1 MERLPLVRKALSL
14 TVVVIGFGLVLIGLA
29 SFFMESSPIHAQDN
43 GEPEYVGAGECSDC
57 HRDYSQSHKES
68 RHARALI
75 EADDEDFPILADFSK
90 GEDVRQVTFP
100 GASET
105 RAFTLD
111 DVVYAVGS
119 GRYVQRYL
127 YATGEDEYQVLPAE
141 WNTLTQEW
149 QALTLAETWPDPAY
163 DWNQNCAG
171 CHTTGFELDKGEWE
185 DEGVQCEA
193 CHGPGLAH
201 VEAADDAGS
210 RPTEEELQVV
220 RDAIVVSPDAQICG
234 RCHSQGT
241 EVANGL
247 PYAASYLPGD
257 TLVQDGVFTLTP
269 PEDHATWWASG
280 HGKQPNMQFNE
291 WFNSAHA
298 NSLTNLKASEIA
310 EDSCL
315 ECHSVDYR
323 QRQALIA
330 KYESGEIEGT
340 PPEPITIESAQYG
353 ITCSTC
359 HVTHSDTPPADYL
372 LTKEPYA
379 LCVDCHSNGRTGSV
393 HYPVQEMYEGD
404 AIVAGLEGI
413 PSGHFT
419 AENGPDCLTCHMP
432 SVPVESATR
441 FSHTLSPV
449 APGDAEEGQPDSCTN
464 CHTDLEKDY
473 AQNFIQDTQ
482 EGIHQ
487 RLLNIETVYAQ
498 VAEPEAWIRTIL
510 DFIGQDGSLGIH
522 NFAYTDALLDKAEIT
537 LGVVQDVSIETFSP
551 GEVADPAECAECHRD
566 EHRQWQTSPHANA
579 SLSQTFL
586 DDYSEN
592 GRPTYCMRCHASGY
606 DSQTQQYVFEGVTC
620 TSCHTLPEGG
630 AEHPP
635 SPIAIADESSTCGS
649 CHSGAHAPSYDEW
662 LLSTHSSAGIDC
674 VDCHTPHDNGLIL
687 EDINTTCSGC
697 HQEALIDEVHMA
709 DDMTCVDCHM
719 SQRNQRSGIVEVT
732 RNHTMGIDP
741 GVCSNCH
748 GNTHLLSVR
757 DSRQSPEEASE
768 VEDLQADVKELE
780 ETSDQ
785 NLYSGVIGGAI
796 GMLILLFM
804 VFAVIR
810 FGRIR

>member
-1 MERLPLVRKALSL
+1 MIRKGISFA
-14 TVVVIGFGLVLIGLA
+14 VVAIGLGLVLIGLA
-29 SFFMESSPIHAQDN
+29 SFLLESTPIHAQDN
-43 GEPEYVGAGECSDC
+43 GEPEYVGSGECADC
-57 HRDYSQSHKES
+57 HRDLSKSHNES
-68 RHARALI
+68 RHARALT
-75 EADDEDFPILADFSK
+75 ETDDEDYPILADFSK

-100 GASET
+100 GTSEA

-111 DVVYAVGS
+111 DIVYAIGS

-127 YATGEDEYQVLPAE
+127 YETGENEYQVLPAE
-141 WNTLTQEW
+141 WNVETQEW
-149 QALTLAETWPDPAY
+149 QPLARAETWPDPAY

-171 CHTTGFELDKGEWE
+171 CHTTGFKLDTGKWE

-201 VEAADDAGS
+201 VEAADHAGS
-210 RPTEEELQVV
+210 RPSEEELQEV

-234 RCHSQGT
+234 QCHSQGT
-241 EVANGL
+241 EPENSL
-247 PYAASYLPGD
+247 PYPVGYLPGE
-257 TLVQDGVFTLTP
+257 TLVHEGVFTLTP
-269 PEDHATWWASG
+269 PEDHQVWWASG

-298 NSLTNLKASEIA
+298 NSLTNLKASEEA

-323 QRQALIA
+323 QQQALLA
-330 KYESGEIEGT
+330 KYAAGEIEGT
-340 PPEPITIESAQYG
+340 PPEAITVETAQYG
-353 ITCSTC
+353 VTCVTC
-359 HVTHSDTPPADYL
+359 HATHSDTPTADYM
-372 LTKEPYA
+372 LTTEPYA
-379 LCVDCHSNGRTGSV
+379 LCVECHSDDRTGSV
-393 HYPVQEMYEGD
+393 HYPVQEMYEGN
-404 AIVAGLEGI
+404 AIVAGIEGI

-432 SVPVESATR
+432 TVPVESSTR
-441 FSHTLSPV
+441 YSHALRPV
-449 APGDAEEGQPDSCTN
+449 APGEAEEGEPDTCTS
-464 CHTDLEKDY
+464 CHTDLGQTY
-473 AQNFIQDTQ
+473 AQNFIQNTQ
-482 EGIHQ
+482 DEIHQ
-487 RLLNIETVYAQ
+487 RLVNAEAAYAQ
-498 VAEPEAWIRTIL
+498 QTNPETWIRTIL

-522 NFAYTDALLDKAEIT
+522 NFSYTDALLDKAELS
-537 LGVVQDVSIETFSP
+537 LGLVQDVSAQTFAP
-551 GEVADPAECAECHRD
+551 REAVDPSECAECHRD
-566 EHRQWQTSPHANA
+566 EHRQWETSPHANA

-586 DDYSEN
+586 DDYAKN
-592 GRPTYCMRCHASGY
+592 ARPTYCMRCHASGY
-606 DSQTQQYVFEGVTC
+606 NPQTQQYVFEGVTC
-620 TSCHTLPEGG
+620 TSCHVMPENG
-630 AEHPP
+630 ADHPP
-635 SPIAIADESSTCGS
+635 APIAIADDSASCGS
-649 CHSGAHAPSYDEW
+649 CHSGAHAPAYDEW

-687 EDINTTCSGC
+687 DDINATCSGC
-697 HQEALIDEVHMA
+697 HQEAMIDEVHMA

-748 GNTHLLSVR
+748 GNTHLLSVG

-768 VEDLQADVKELE
+768 VETLQADVDKLQ

-796 GMLILLFM
+796 GMIILLFM
-804 VFAVIR
+804 IYAVIR
-810 FGRIR
+810 FGRVR